1 MLLSFGAF
9 LSCEYS
15 KKLHIS
21 LPSSSWCDV
30 SLTYQGMNTQ
40 ILTFYQA
47 LVHWLFKCHAF
58 KNTIILFVCL
68 FCFDSNKEGKTQMRG
83 IWVAQSVKH
92 LTLGFCSGH
101 ELMVCEFE
109 PRIRLCAESAEPAR
123 DSLSLSL
130 SLCSF
135 PVHSVSVSNI
145 NK

>member
-1 MLLSFGAF
+1 
-9 LSCEYS
+9 
-15 KKLHIS
+15 
-21 LPSSSWCDV
+21 
-30 SLTYQGMNTQ
+30 MNTQ

-109 PRIRLCAESAEPAR
+109 PRIRLCAESVEPAW
-123 DSLSLSL
+123 DSLSPSL
-130 SLCSF
+130 SAPTLLALLSKQ
-135 PVHSVSVSNI
+135 I
-145 NK
+145 NLKKNFFKEKMKREHL